1 MKITDKL
8 GRSLSV
14 DVVVK
19 APLIDMWMEPLGY
32 NLTDSATHFLRVP
45 EGQFALRVMSQ
56 LGADLLVHLNGKLL
70 LSAAVPKGI
79 QYLECDQEGNP
90 FFFGPPDVREAG
102 NLNKNAFFADGVMV
116 FANDGFTGDS
126 VDGDST
132 TGDGATNNE
141 ITGDGVEDQ
150 TIVLQEPLA
159 APFGDGVLFVV
170 ARFADD
176 PIYGECQPP
185 RQEITATFQL
195 QAPEDHDKNLAGS
208 LSRLIQPALPD
219 EPDEVIKVTSSSRP
233 KFVCTCTGCNTGKG
247 HAH

>member
-19 APLIDMWMEPLGY
+19 APQFDMWMEPLGY
-32 NLTDSATHFLRVP
+32 NLTDSDTQFLRVS
-45 EGQFALRVMSQ
+45 EGQFALRVMSK
-56 LGADLLVHLNGKLL
+56 LGCDLLVHLNGKLL

-79 QYLECDQEGNP
+79 QYVECDQQGNP
-90 FFFGPPDVREAG
+90 FFFVSHAVMEAG
-102 NLNKNAFFADGVMV
+102 NLHGNAPFADGVMV
-116 FANDGFTGDS
+116 SASDGGTADGITSDAATANGT
-126 VDGDST
+126 
-132 TGDGATNNE
+132 
-141 ITGDGVEDQ
+141 TGDGVEDQ
-150 TIVLQEPLA
+150 ATVPQASLA
-159 APFGDGVLFVV
+159 APFGDGVVFVV

-176 PIYGECQPP
+176 PIYGACQPP

-195 QAPEDHDKNLAGS
+195 QAPADHDKRLAGN
-208 LSRLIQPALPD
+208 LSRLVQPALPD
-219 EPDEVIKVTSSSRP
+219 EPDEVFKLTSSGRP

>member
-19 APLIDMWMEPLGY
+19 APLFDMWMEPLGY

-45 EGQFALRVMSQ
+45 EGQFALRIMSK
-56 LGADLLVHLNGKLL
+56 LGCDLLVHLNGKLL

-90 FFFGPPDVREAG
+90 FLFGHQDVREDGSLNG
-102 NLNKNAFFADGVMV
+102 NASFADGITV
-116 FANDGFTGDS
+116 FAS
-126 VDGDST
+126 
-132 TGDGATNNE
+132 DGAK
-141 ITGDGVEDQ
+141 GDGVEGQ
-150 TIVLQEPLA
+150 ATIPQAPLV
-159 APFGDGVLFVV
+159 APVGAGVVFVV

-176 PIYGECQPP
+176 PIYGANQPP
-185 RQEITATFQL
+185 RQEITAAFQL
-195 QAPEDHDKNLAGS
+195 QSPEDHDKNFAGS
-208 LSRLIQPALPD
+208 LSKVVQPALPD
-219 EPDEVIKVTSSSRP
+219 EPDAVIKTTSSNRP